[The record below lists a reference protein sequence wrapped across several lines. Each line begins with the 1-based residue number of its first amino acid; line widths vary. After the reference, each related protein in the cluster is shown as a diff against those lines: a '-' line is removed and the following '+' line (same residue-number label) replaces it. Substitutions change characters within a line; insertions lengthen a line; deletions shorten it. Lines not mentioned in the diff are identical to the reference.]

1 MKANQIPKRAEGWI
15 FQGSAGNFIVWRAG
29 KNDYRITKGA
39 RGEVIATR
47 DQYGLAF
54 AEACRLDRVAA

>member
-15 FQGSAGNFIVWRAG
+15 FQGSAGDFIVWRAG

-39 RGEVIATR
+39 RGAVIKTR
-47 DQYGLAF
+47 DQYSLAYHD
-54 AEACRLDRVAA
+54 ARRMQECAA